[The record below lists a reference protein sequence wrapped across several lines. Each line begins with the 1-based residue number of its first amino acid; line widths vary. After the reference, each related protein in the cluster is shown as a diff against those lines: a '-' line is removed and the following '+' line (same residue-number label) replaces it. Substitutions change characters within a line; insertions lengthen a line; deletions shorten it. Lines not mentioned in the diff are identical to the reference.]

1 MRRPGGRKTLEPE
14 QAADAILARHV
25 ATSLLAGRDHAIA
38 DLSRKLQQRGFT
50 PPAIATALAELKG
63 SNALDDERYG
73 QNVVRYRSRRG
84 QGPARIRLELRR
96 SGVNAELADAAVK
109 GGDDAPDFNALA
121 RQARIRKFG
130 PDIPIDWKDRAKQAR
145 FLQYRGFSNDHI
157 RAALEGDPEADSDS
171 DAGSKPD
178 QS

>member
-14 QAADAILARHV
+14 EAADAVLARNV
-25 ATSLLAGRDHAIA
+25 ATNLLAGRDHAVA

-50 PPAIATALAELKG
+50 PAAIAAALAELKQ

-96 SGVNAELADAAVK
+96 SGVNAELAEAAVK
-109 GGDDAPDFNALA
+109 GGDDLPDFAKVA
-121 RQARIRKFG
+121 RETRIRKFG
-130 PDIPIDWKDRAKQAR
+130 PEVPKDWKERARQAR

-157 RAALEGDPEADSDS
+157 RAALEGDVEDANPNPDSEPER
-171 DAGSKPD
+171 
-178 QS
+178 